1 MDANPQARLVALVT
15 GAGSGI
21 GRAVAIT
28 LSQRGFRV
36 ALVGRHRPPL
46 EQTAAR
52 LQGESAVVLAD
63 VSRQDQACAMIDQ
76 CVARLGRLDVLVNNA
91 GAAPLAP
98 IEEHTPELIRGVFEV
113 NTIGPATAM
122 AHAWPIMRRQGG
134 GRIVNVSSLSSVDPF
149 TGLFAYAGSKAALNV
164 LTKAASSEGREW
176 SIRCFCVAPGCVET
190 PMLRGLYAEEE
201 VPRERALPPEAV
213 ARIIVACACGE
224 RDEDSGATI
233 LVPSP

>member
-1 MDANPQARLVALVT
+1 MEGGAGTRPVALVT

-21 GRAVAIT
+21 GRAVAVM
-28 LSQRGFRV
+28 LADRGFRL
-36 ALVGRHRPPL
+36 ALVGRNRGTL
-46 EQTAAR
+46 EQTAA
-52 LQGESAVVLAD
+52 LLKGEWAALVAD

-98 IEEHTPELIRGVFEV
+98 IEEHTPELIRSVFEV
-113 NTIGPATAM
+113 NAIGPATAM

-134 GRIVNVSSLSSVDPF
+134 GRIVNVSSMSSLDPF
-149 TGLFAYAGSKAALNV
+149 TGLFAYAGSKAALNL
-164 LTKAASSEGREW
+164 LTKAASAEGREC

-190 PMLRGLYAEEE
+190 PMLRGIYSEEE
-201 VPRERALPPEAV
+201 VPPDRALPPDAV
-213 ARIIVACACGE
+213 AKIVVECACGE

-233 LVPSP
+233 LLPSP